1 MPTIRPFHADDLD
14 DLYRISLATG
24 AAGGD
29 ASHLYA
35 DPRLMGHI
43 YSAPYARLE
52 PQLALVVEDQEGVAG
67 FAVGAIDTVAWEER
81 LEREWWPSL
90 RQQYALPPETDASA
104 WTPDQRRIVMIHR
117 PTPTPRAVAL
127 KFPAHLHLNLL
138 PRLQGHGVGRELFKA
153 WLALAGKCGARAL
166 HVATNRANLR
176 AMRFWDRMGFAELV
190 LDGLPEGRTVWKGRV
205 QAGTD
210 P

>member
-1 MPTIRPFHADDLD
+1 MPTIRPFHANDLD

-24 AAGGD
+24 AAGDD

-52 PQLALVVEDQEGVAG
+52 PQLAIVVEDQEGVAG
-67 FAVGAIDTVAWEER
+67 FAVGAIDTAAWEER
-81 LEREWWPSL
+81 LEREWWPTL
-90 RQQYALPPETDASA
+90 RQQYVMPPETNASA
-104 WTPDQRRIVMIHR
+104 WTPDQRRIVMIHHPAR
-117 PTPTPRAVAL
+117 TPRAVAL
-127 KFPAHLHLNLL
+127 EFPAHLHLNLL
-138 PRLQGHGVGRELFKA
+138 PRLQGHGVGRELFNA
-153 WLALAGKCGARAL
+153 WLALAGKCAARAL
-166 HVATNRANLR
+166 HVPINRMNLR
-176 AMRFWDRMGFAELV
+176 AIRFWGRMGFADLA

-205 QAGTD
+205 QTRTV